1 MKLTAIAIRSLS
13 LPAGKTE
20 AIVFDDDVPGFGLRI
35 REGGSRAFVFQYKL
49 GDKQR
54 RMALGRVTA
63 LDIGKARETAK
74 DLYAR
79 VRLGQDPA
87 GDRAEAKVR
96 ATETFAAAAAQFLA
110 RQRARLRPK
119 SYENVERH
127 LLTHAK
133 ALHELQ
139 FAKVERRDI
148 ATCLAGVTTNNGAV
162 TANRV
167 RSTLSSLFAWAMGE
181 GLVDRNPVTG
191 TNQNTEMSRDR
202 VLSPA
207 ELRIIWNALGDDHYG
222 TIMRLLALSGQRAS
236 EIAGLRWSEVR
247 ETEIALLP
255 ERTKNKR
262 AHVVPLSE
270 PARAIIAAQP
280 RRIGADGK
288 PRAFVFGLGDGP
300 FQGWSNCLD
309 TLNAR
314 IAETT
319 GETLP
324 HWTPHDLRRSFAT
337 HAAEIGIQPHIIE
350 AVLNHVSGHRAG
362 VAGIYNRASYERE
375 KRIALDRWAEWLT
388 TVVEGRDTNVVTLR
402 QA

>member
-87 GDRAEAKVR
+87 GDKAEAKVR

-110 RQRARLRPK
+110 RQRGRLRPK

-133 ALHELQ
+133 VLHELQ

-191 TNQNTEMSRDR
+191 TNQNAEMSRDR

-222 TIMRLLALSGQRAS
+222 AIMRLLALSGQRAS

-247 ETEIALLP
+247 ETEIVLPP

-262 AHVVPLSE
+262 QHVIPLSE

-280 RRIGADGK
+280 RRTNADGK
-288 PRAFVFGLGDGP
+288 PREFVFGLGDGP
-300 FQGWSNCLD
+300 FQGWSNSLNI
-309 TLNAR
+309 LNAR

-319 GETLP
+319 GETLR
-324 HWTPHDLRRSFAT
+324 HWTVHDLRRSFAT
-337 HAAEIGIQPHIIE
+337 HAAEIGIAPHIVE
-350 AVLNHVSGHRAG
+350 AVLNHVGHRAG
-362 VAGIYNRASYERE
+362 VSGIYNRASYSRE
-375 KRIALDRWAEWLT
+375 KCIALDRWAEWLT
-388 TVVEGRDTNVVTLR
+388 AVVEGRDTNVVTLR